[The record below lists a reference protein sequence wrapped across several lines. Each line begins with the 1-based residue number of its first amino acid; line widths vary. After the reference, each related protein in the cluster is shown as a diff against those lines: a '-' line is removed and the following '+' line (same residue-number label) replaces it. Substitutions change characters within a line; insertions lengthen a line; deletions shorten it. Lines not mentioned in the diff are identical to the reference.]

1 MSSPRFVPLQGYV
14 EYPPGEMAARARDF
28 RQMMSRRRT
37 VRDFSDRPVDAAVI
51 RDCLAAA
58 ASAPSGAN
66 MQPWHFV
73 VVSDQQVKHRIRV
86 AAEQEEREFYA
97 HRASPEWL
105 EALQPLGTDASKPF
119 LERAPL
125 LIAIFAQKYGTLP
138 GGRKVKH
145 YYPNE
150 SVGLATGVLLAALHH
165 AGLASLTHTPSP
177 MGFLN
182 EILGR
187 PANERPFLLLV
198 VGYPEADATVP
209 DIQRKPLE
217 QVVTFAGE

>member
-1 MSSPRFVPLQGYV
+1 MNLPRLVPLQGYV
-14 EYPPGEMAARARDF
+14 EYPPAEMADRAREF
-28 RQMMSRRRT
+28 RELMSRRRT
-37 VRDFSDRPVDAAVI
+37 VRDFSDRPVDPAVI

-73 VVSDQQVKHRIRV
+73 VVSDPQVKRRIRV

-105 EALQPLGTDASKPF
+105 EALQPLGTDANKPF
-119 LERAPL
+119 LERAPF
-125 LIAIFAQKYGTLP
+125 LIAIFAQKYGALP

-150 SVGLATGVLLAALHH
+150 SVGLATGVLLAALQH

-182 EILGR
+182 QILGR

-209 DIQRKPLE
+209 DIRRKPLE
-217 QVVTFAGE
+217 QVVTFAGD